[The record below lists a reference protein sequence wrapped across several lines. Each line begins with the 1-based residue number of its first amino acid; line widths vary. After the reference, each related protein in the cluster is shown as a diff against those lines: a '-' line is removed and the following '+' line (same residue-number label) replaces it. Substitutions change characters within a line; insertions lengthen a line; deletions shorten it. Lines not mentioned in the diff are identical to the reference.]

1 MKGILSDNGDLYIQN
16 NDFVITKDIEVL
28 SDEIYNFLNIRSGH
42 FVNDILVEEG
52 ECVDDQNLGL
62 DHVILTESDTENIK
76 SYISYQILRYF
87 SDRIKEI
94 ISITVEKDNKTREL
108 NINFEARTIYTENI
122 KLGVK
127 I

>member
-1 MKGILSDNGDLYIQN
+1 MKGILSNEGDLYIQN
-16 NDFVITKDIEVL
+16 NDFVITQDIEVL
-28 SDEIYNFLNIRSGH
+28 SNELYNFLNIRAAH
-42 FVNDILVEEG
+42 IVNDVIIEQGESVE
-52 ECVDDQNLGL
+52 DQNLGL

-76 SYISYQILRYF
+76 SYVSYQILRYF

-94 ISITVEKDNKTREL
+94 ISITVEKNNKTREL
-108 NINFEARTIYTENI
+108 NINFEAKTIYKENI

>member
-28 SDEIYNFLNIRSGH
+28 SNEIYNFLNIRAAH
-42 FVNDILVEEG
+42 IVNDVIIEEG
-52 ECVDDQNLGL
+52 ECLEDQNLGL

-76 SYISYQILRYF
+76 SYISYQLLRYF

-94 ISITVEKDNKTREL
+94 K
-108 NINFEARTIYTENI
+108 I
-122 KLGVK
+122 KCLKGTS
-127 I
+127 